1 MIRVFRALAGLV
13 ILAAPTLS
21 SAETLSSY
29 TLDNGMQVLVLEDHR
44 APVVVQM
51 VWYKVGAA
59 DEPAGKSGIAHF
71 LEHLL
76 FQGTET
82 MAPGEF
88 SKTVSANGGSD
99 NAFTSWDYT
108 AYHQR
113 ISADRLEL
121 VMRMEADRMRNL
133 QLSNEDVLPERD
145 VILEERNQRT
155 ENDPGSL
162 FSEDRR
168 AAQFQNHGYGIPII
182 GWKHEMAELTLEDSL
197 AFYERYYAPNNAIL
211 VVAGDV
217 VPEDVLALA
226 EKYYGVLEPTVDL
239 PERVRPIEPP
249 QRSERRLSYADPRV
263 AQPYIMRSYLAPE
276 RNTGDQEDAAALV
289 MLAEVLGGNGATS
302 VLGQKLQFETQNSI
316 YSSAFYDGT
325 SLDQTT
331 FGLLMVPVPGVSL
344 EEAEKLLDGAIA
356 EFIEEGVDAN
366 QLDRIKLQLR
376 ASQIYGEDNVGGR
389 ANLYGQAL
397 TTGLT
402 IEDVQAWPDILLA
415 VTAEDIIDAAN
426 KVFVRKNAVTGFLR
440 NKAEED
446 Q

>member
-1 MIRVFRALAGLV
+1 MNRVFRAITGLIFLAS
-13 ILAAPTLS
+13 PTVTT
-21 SAETLSSY
+21 AETLSNF

-82 MAPGEF
+82 MAPGEL
-88 SKTVSANGGSD
+88 SKTVSANGGTD

-133 QLSNEDVLPERD
+133 QLSNDDVLPERD
-145 VILEERNQRT
+145 VILEERNTRT
-155 ENDPGSL
+155 ENNPGSL

-168 AAQFQNHGYGIPII
+168 AAQFMNHAYGIPVI
-182 GWKHEMAELTLEDSL
+182 GWKHEMEQLTLEDSL
-197 AFYERYYAPNNAIL
+197 EFYQRYYAPNNAIL

-217 VPEDVLALA
+217 NPDEVLALA
-226 EKYYGVLEPTVDL
+226 ETYYGVLEPTEGL
-239 PERVRPIEPP
+239 SERNRPVEPP

-263 AQPYIMRSYLAPE
+263 AQPYLMRTYLAPE
-276 RNTGDQEDAAALV
+276 RNSGDQKDAAALV
-289 MLAEVLGGNGATS
+289 MLSEVLGGSGATS
-302 VLGQKLQFETQNSI
+302 VLGKKLQFETQNSI
-316 YSSAFYDGT
+316 YVSAFYDGM

-331 FGLLMVPVPGVSL
+331 FGLVMVPVPDVTL
-344 EEAEKLLDGAIA
+344 EEAEVLLDGALA
-356 EFIEEGVDAN
+356 EFMEEGVDAE
-366 QLDRIKLQLR
+366 QLERIRLQLK
-376 ASQIYGEDNVGGR
+376 ASLIYGEDDVAGVAHR
-389 ANLYGQAL
+389 YGQAL

-402 IEDVQAWPDILLA
+402 IQDVQEWPDVLLSI
-415 VTAEDIIDAAN
+415 TEEDILEAAAR
-426 KVFVRKNAVTGFLR
+426 VLDRSNAVTGFLK
-440 NKAEED
+440 NAAEVS

>member
-1 MIRVFRALAGLV
+1 MNRVFRALTGL
-13 ILAAPTLS
+13 IFLASPTGTT
-21 SAETLSSY
+21 AETLSNF

-82 MAPGEF
+82 MAPGEL
-88 SKTVSANGGSD
+88 SKTVSANGGTD

-133 QLSNEDVLPERD
+133 QLSNDDVLPERD
-145 VILEERNQRT
+145 VILEERNTRT
-155 ENDPGSL
+155 ENNPGAL

-168 AAQFQNHGYGIPII
+168 AAQFMNHAYGIPVI
-182 GWKHEMAELTLEDSL
+182 GWKHEMEQLTLEDSL
-197 AFYERYYAPNNAIL
+197 EFYQRYYAPNNAIL

-217 VPEDVLALA
+217 KPDEVLALA
-226 EKYYGVLEPTVDL
+226 ETYYGVLEPTEGL
-239 PERVRPIEPP
+239 SERSRPIEPP

-263 AQPYIMRSYLAPE
+263 AQPYLMRTYLAPE
-276 RNTGDQEDAAALV
+276 RNSGDQKDAAALV
-289 MLAEVLGGNGATS
+289 MLSEVLGGSGATS
-302 VLGQKLQFETQNSI
+302 VLGKKLQFETQNSI
-316 YSSAFYDGT
+316 YVSAFYDGM

-331 FGLLMVPVPGVSL
+331 FGLVMVPVPDVTL
-344 EEAEKLLDGAIA
+344 EEAEALLDGALK
-356 EFIEEGVDAN
+356 EFMEEGVDAE
-366 QLDRIKLQLR
+366 QLERIRLQLK
-376 ASQIYGEDNVGGR
+376 ASLIYGEDDVAGLAHR
-389 ANLYGQAL
+389 YGQAL

-402 IEDVQAWPDILLA
+402 IQDVQEWPDVLLSI
-415 VTAEDIIDAAN
+415 TEEDILEAAE
-426 KVFVRKNAVTGFLR
+426 KVLDRSNAVTGFLK
-440 NKAEED
+440 NAVED
-446 Q
+446 SQ